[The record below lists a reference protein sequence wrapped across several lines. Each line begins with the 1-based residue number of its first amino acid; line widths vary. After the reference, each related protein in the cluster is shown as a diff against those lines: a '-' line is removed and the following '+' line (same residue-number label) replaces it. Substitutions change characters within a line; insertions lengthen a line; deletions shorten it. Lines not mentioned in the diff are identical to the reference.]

1 MTPKRL
7 VLLFVAVLLAVARA
21 QDSQHDKAQ
30 TISEEIQ
37 IPRGKENLPAE
48 QVFHNIE
55 ILKGKPA
62 SRLPGMMQSLNRLL
76 GVQCTY
82 CHVAGAWEKEEPE
95 PKRTARHMFKMVGS
109 ISEKYFDGRDEVTCW
124 TCHRGSPKPPDGA
137 TEISAGLATLPK
149 ERQQL
154 IDSINPGPDKDSPS
168 EHAFQNIQVFND
180 MPAERMA
187 RTMAVFTVVLGV
199 DCSHC
204 HLADQWDDDDKPE
217 KQITREMVRMVAGI
231 NQQLLDSQAKV
242 TCWTCHRGD
251 LKPAVMPGISQMR
264 SHSEAI

>member
-1 MTPKRL
+1 MTLKGL
-7 VLLFVAVLLAVARA
+7 FLLFVVGLLAVARA
-21 QDSQHDKAQ
+21 RGGQHTAKPI
-30 TISEEIQ
+30 TEEIQ
-37 IPRGKENLPAE
+37 IPPGKENLPAE

-62 SRLPGMMQSLNRLL
+62 SRLPGMMKSLNRLL

-95 PKRTARHMFKMVGS
+95 PKRTTRHMFKMVGT
-109 ISEKYFDGRDEVTCW
+109 ISEKYFDGKDEVTCW
-124 TCHRGSPKPPDGA
+124 PCHRGSPKPSNGT
-137 TEISAGLATLPK
+137 TEISARLAALPK

-168 EHAFQNIQVFND
+168 EQAFQNVQVFND
-180 MPAERMA
+180 MPASQMA

-204 HLADQWDDDDKPE
+204 HLADQWDDDDKPA
-217 KQITREMVRMVAGI
+217 KQVTREMFAWSPASISNCLPLRPRSPVGRAI
-231 NQQLLDSQAKV
+231 EATSSRKRSRQQA
-242 TCWTCHRGD
+242 
-251 LKPAVMPGISQMR
+251 
-264 SHSEAI
+264 SEVF

>member
-7 VLLFVAVLLAVARA
+7 VLLIVVELLGVALA
-21 QDSQHDKAQ
+21 QDSQHAKANP
-30 TISEEIQ
+30 ISEEIQ
-37 IPRGKENLPAE
+37 IPPGKENLPAE

-62 SRLPGMMQSLNRLL
+62 SRLPGMMKSLNRLL

-95 PKRTARHMFKMVGS
+95 PKRATRRMFKMVGI
-109 ISEKYFDGRDEVTCW
+109 ISEKYFDGKDEVTCW
-124 TCHRGSPKPPDGA
+124 TCHRGSPKPLDGTA
-137 TEISAGLATLPK
+137 EISSGLTTLPK
-149 ERQQL
+149 ERQHL
-154 IDSINPGPDKDSPS
+154 IDSINPGPDKDIPS
-168 EHAFQNIQVFND
+168 AQAFQNIQVFND

-204 HLADQWDDDDKPE
+204 HLADQWDDDDKPV
-217 KQITREMVRMVAGI
+217 KQVTRAMVRLVSGI
-231 NQQLLDSQAKV
+231 NQQFLASQAKV
-242 TCWTCHRGD
+242 TCWTCHRGAIKPET
-251 LKPAVMPGISQMR
+251 KPAAGI
-264 SHSEAI
+264 